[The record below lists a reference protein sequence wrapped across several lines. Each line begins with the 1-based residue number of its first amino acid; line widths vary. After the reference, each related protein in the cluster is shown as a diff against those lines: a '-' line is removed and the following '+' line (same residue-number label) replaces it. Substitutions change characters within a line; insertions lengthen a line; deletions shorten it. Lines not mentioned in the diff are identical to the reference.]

1 MLYKY
6 HLPPSLDGGLCNA
19 AHFFGFSH
27 IFAHIVA
34 KAEHLFY
41 FKYSPSKDGGN

>member
-1 MLYKY
+1 MFYKY
-6 HLPPSLDGGLCNA
+6 HLPPSLDGGWCKI

-27 IFAHIVA
+27 IFARIVA
-34 KAEHLFY
+34 KAEYFFH

>member
-6 HLPPSLDGGLCNA
+6 HLPPSLDGGLCNTEYL
-19 AHFFGFSH
+19 GFSH
-27 IFAHIVA
+27 IFVRIVA
-34 KAEHLFY
+34 KSRVFFY